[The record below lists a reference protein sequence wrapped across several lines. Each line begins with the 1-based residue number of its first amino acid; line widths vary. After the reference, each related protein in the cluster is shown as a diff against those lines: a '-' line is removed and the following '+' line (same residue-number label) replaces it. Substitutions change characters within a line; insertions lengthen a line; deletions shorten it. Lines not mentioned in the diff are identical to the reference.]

1 MSLERYVYLNGEII
15 EESKAL
21 ISPFDRGF
29 LWGDGVYEV
38 TPCFDGKL
46 FRLDDHLKRLYRSL
60 KYTQIHCHLDLE
72 EMREATHETLEANK
86 DLLGEGKIYRV
97 GHWVS
102 RGMDDPSMVASESD
116 RPTIFIFW
124 RESRSNKL
132 IDKYSKG
139 VKLSVV
145 ATRRVPPQCLE
156 ARAKVTSKMN
166 QILAELD
173 ASSNGSLSLMLDIYG
188 NVAENSVANF
198 FMVKDS
204 VLVTPHEKNVLQGVT
219 RLTVFEMAK
228 KLGIAFEEKDI
239 TLYDLSQADEFFL
252 TSSAICAMPVN
263 QIDRFLPKNPV
274 PGPITEKIINEFVSE
289 TGFDFRDLSV

>member
-1 MSLERYVYLNGEII
+1 MSTERYVYLNGEII
-15 EESKAL
+15 KESKAL

-38 TPCFDGKL
+38 TPCFNGKL

-60 KYTQIHCHLDLE
+60 KYTQIHCHLDIE
-72 EMREATHETLEANK
+72 EMKIATLETLKLNQ
-86 DLLGEGKIYRV
+86 DILGEGKIYRV

-102 RGMDDPSMVASESD
+102 RGMDDPSMIASESD

-124 RESRSNKL
+124 RESSTDKL
-132 IDKYSKG
+132 VEKYSKG
-139 VKLSVV
+139 VRLSVV

-173 ASSNGSLSLMLDIYG
+173 ASSNDSLSLMLDIYG

-198 FMVKDS
+198 FMVKDN
-204 VLVTPHEKNVLQGVT
+204 VLYTPHEKNVLQGVT

-228 KLGIAFEEKDI
+228 SLGITYEERDI

-263 QIDRFLPKNPV
+263 QIDRFSPNKPV
-274 PGPITEKIINEFVSE
+274 PGPITEKIINEFVSQTE
-289 TGFDFRDLSV
+289 FDFRDLSV

>member
-1 MSLERYVYLNGEII
+1 MSADRYVYLDGEII

-38 TPCFDGKL
+38 TPCFNGKL
-46 FRLDDHLKRLYRSL
+46 FRLDEHLKRLYRSL
-60 KYTQIHCHLDLE
+60 KYTQIQCHLDLE
-72 EMREATHETLEANK
+72 EMKIATLETLKVNQI
-86 DLLGEGKIYRV
+86 LLEKGKMYRV
-97 GHWVS
+97 GHWVT
-102 RGMDDPSMVASESD
+102 RGMDDPSMIASKAE

-124 RESRSNKL
+124 RESPSGQL
-132 IDKYSKG
+132 LEEYSKG
-139 VKLSVV
+139 VKLSIV

-198 FMVKDS
+198 FMVKDNT
-204 VLVTPHEKNVLQGVT
+204 LYTPLEKNVLQGVT

-228 KLGIAFEEKDI
+228 RLGICLEEKDI
-239 TLYDLSQADEFFL
+239 TLYDLSQADEYFL

-263 QIDRFLPKNPV
+263 QIDRFLPKNPT

-289 TGFDFRDLSV
+289 TGFDFRNLSA

>member
-1 MSLERYVYLNGEII
+1 MPADRYVYLDGEII

-38 TPCFDGKL
+38 TPCFNGKL
-46 FRLDDHLKRLYRSL
+46 FRLDEHLKRLYRSL
-60 KYTQIHCHLDLE
+60 KYTQIQCHLDLE
-72 EMREATHETLEANK
+72 EMKIATHETLKVNQI
-86 DLLGEGKIYRV
+86 LLEKGKMYRV
-97 GHWVS
+97 GHWVT
-102 RGMDDPSMVASESD
+102 RGMDDPSMIASKAE

-124 RESRSNKL
+124 RESPSGQL
-132 IDKYSKG
+132 LEEYSKG
-139 VKLSVV
+139 VKLSIV

-198 FMVKDS
+198 FMVKDNT
-204 VLVTPHEKNVLQGVT
+204 LYTPLEKNVLQGVT

-228 KLGIAFEEKDI
+228 RLGICLEEKDI
-239 TLYDLSQADEFFL
+239 TLYDLSQADEYFL

-263 QIDRFLPKNPV
+263 QIDRFLPKNPI

-289 TGFDFRDLSV
+289 TGFDFRNLSA